1 MSKKDENQEENL
13 TKSQAKRAARKKEI
27 ESAKKKAIAG
37 KITGVIIAVAAVAFI
52 GWIIGLMVVKGMNK
66 VSPLEDHSAGLDST
80 GFISGI
86 KASDKIELPDYR
98 NIVVP
103 LSEIDYTDE
112 EVDAAIE
119 SYKNANKVLS
129 TEEGLKVADGD
140 VVNIDYVGS
149 IDGVEFEGG
158 KGEGYDL
165 TIGSGAFIEG
175 FEEQLIGAENLS
187 TFNIEVTFPT
197 DYASADL
204 AGMDATFNVTINGIY
219 VLPEF
224 DDAYVAEHLSDKAT
238 TVEGYRQYI
247 KDTNKASRL
256 RSYVEKYLTDNT
268 TVKDYDKKYLKT
280 LKSIAKFDDNQNYEY
295 TAMMYK
301 QYLGQDYYS
310 SFEDYIGMSESD
322 YDVSLIMKAQNTY
335 RDLLIY
341 QAIAEQEGL
350 TVDAAYYKGVL
361 VNDGHD
367 EGYYDTQVEMYGE
380 PRVLQMALKEKV
392 LDSVCEMAKVQ

>member
-66 VSPLEDHSAGLDST
+66 VSPLEDHSAGLEAN

-86 KASDKIELPDYR
+86 KASDKIELPDYK

-295 TAMMYK
+295 T
-301 QYLGQDYYS
+301 
-310 SFEDYIGMSESD
+310 
-322 YDVSLIMKAQNTY
+322 VSLIMKAQNTY

-341 QAIAEQEGL
+341 QAIAEQEGI

>member
-1 MSKKDENQEENL
+1 
-13 TKSQAKRAARKKEI
+13 
-27 ESAKKKAIAG
+27 
-37 KITGVIIAVAAVAFI
+37 
-52 GWIIGLMVVKGMNK
+52 
-66 VSPLEDHSAGLDST
+66 
-80 GFISGI
+80 
-86 KASDKIELPDYR
+86 
-98 NIVVP
+98 
-103 LSEIDYTDE
+103 
-112 EVDAAIE
+112 
-119 SYKNANKVLS
+119 
-129 TEEGLKVADGD
+129 
-140 VVNIDYVGS
+140 
-149 IDGVEFEGG
+149 
-158 KGEGYDL
+158 
-165 TIGSGAFIEG
+165 
-175 FEEQLIGAENLS
+175 
-187 TFNIEVTFPT
+187 
-197 DYASADL
+197 
-204 AGMDATFNVTINGIY
+204 MDATFNVTINGIY